1 MNNRRAL
8 YFLLISLALGV
19 VTVAV
24 SARWINQKIASKTTQ
39 VVVAAKEIKP
49 GERLEDS
56 SLKLVS
62 WPISSVINGSAT
74 EPNKF
79 VGRIALSAMT
89 TGEPVIDSKLAILGA
104 KAGLNAMISQGH
116 RAITVKVNEVAG
128 VAGFALPGNYVD
140 ILVNIQEIQKRP
152 ISKIVLEKILVLAI
166 AQDQAVRDETKPR
179 IVSAVTLEVTPEQAE
194 RLDLARSVGTL
205 SMVLR
210 NQADQKP
217 VRTRGAVIADVLS
230 GPNAPSGSGSSAP
243 GAGSQSG
250 QIIEI
255 LRGIQKTTVNAS

>member
-1 MNNRRAL
+1 MNSRRAL
-8 YFLLISLALGV
+8 YFLLISLVLGL

-24 SARWINQKIASKTTQ
+24 AARWINQKISDHTTE

-49 GERLEDS
+49 GEKLEES
-56 SLKLVS
+56 SLKIVS
-62 WPISSVINGSAT
+62 WPTSSVVNGSAA
-74 EPNKF
+74 EPGKF
-79 VGRIALSAMT
+79 IGRVAAAAITS
-89 TGEPVIDSKLAILGA
+89 GEPIIDAKLAMPGA
-104 KAGLNAMISQGH
+104 KAGLNAVISEGY

-140 ILVNIQEIQKRP
+140 ILVNIQDGQKRP

-179 IVSAVTLEVTPEQAE
+179 IVNAVTLEVTPEQAE
-194 RLDLARSVGTL
+194 RLDLARNVGTL

-210 NQADQKP
+210 NQTDQKP
-217 VRTRGAVIADVLS
+217 VRTRGAEIADVLS
-230 GPNAPSGSGSSAP
+230 GPNAPPASVRPASGAANPSGST
-243 GAGSQSG
+243 
-250 QIIEI
+250 IEI